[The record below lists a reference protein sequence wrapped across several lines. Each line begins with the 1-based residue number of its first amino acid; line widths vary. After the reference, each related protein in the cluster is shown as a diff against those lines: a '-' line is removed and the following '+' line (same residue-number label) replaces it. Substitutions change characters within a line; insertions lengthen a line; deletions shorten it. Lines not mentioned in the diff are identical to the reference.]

1 MKSFVSYY
9 KWHIIITV
17 IVAACALF
25 IYRGVATKKEP
36 DLSMVFVSRTYMN
49 TQYFE
54 DYKSEIE
61 LLLKDVN
68 HDSKRYAAIKAFSL
82 KRDSDAAA
90 KLEECISSGMY
101 DAYIADKQAFEA
113 IKDKSVFENAASY
126 IPADEERDHLED
138 EDGRLYAVSLKD
150 NSLAK
155 RLGIIENENLYIAVG
170 VNMKDGE
177 RSDSMKN
184 AMNIS
189 GYIIKNKNKY
199 NF

>member
-17 IVAACALF
+17 IAAVSIFF
-25 IYRGVATKKEP
+25 IYRGVASKKEP

-61 LLLKDVN
+61 LLLKDAN

-82 KRDSDAAA
+82 KEDLGVAA
-90 KLEECISSGMY
+90 KLVECISSGMY

-113 IKDKSVFENAASY
+113 VKDKSVFEDAASY
-126 IPADEERDHLED
+126 IPEDEERDHLED
-138 EDGRLYAVSLKD
+138 EDGRLYAISLKD

-199 NF
+199 NY